1 MKYRKIGKTNLNASV
16 IGIGTDQFSGDWG
29 VKFSKN
35 EVKRILDRANQLGI
49 NFLDTAEC
57 YGDHLSE
64 SLIGN
69 AIKENRDEWIIA
81 TKFGHNYFGKNNQ
94 NVDFSPKG
102 VEVQLEK
109 SLKALKT
116 DHIDIYQFHSGTN
129 DQFDQMDLWDLLKK
143 QVKAGKIKHLGLSI
157 VNSAVLEDDLHQ
169 LQNIQDKDVQTIQ
182 VVYNRL
188 NHKASEKII
197 PYCVKHNIGIIG
209 RVPLAKGHLTGKYKP
224 DKVFPKED
232 KRYLEDKVQTA
243 RQLEIVQKIKVNEV
257 PDKVNMTQWALAWC
271 LKNPLI
277 STIIPGC
284 KNLEQLE
291 INAKSVELI

>member
-116 DHIDIYQFHSGTN
+116 DHIDRSLGPI
-129 DQFDQMDLWDLLKK
+129 KK
-143 QVKAGKIKHLGLSI
+143 TS
-157 VNSAVLEDDLHQ
+157 
-169 LQNIQDKDVQTIQ
+169 
-182 VVYNRL
+182 
-188 NHKASEKII
+188 
-197 PYCVKHNIGIIG
+197 
-209 RVPLAKGHLTGKYKP
+209 
-224 DKVFPKED
+224 
-232 KRYLEDKVQTA
+232 
-243 RQLEIVQKIKVNEV
+243 
-257 PDKVNMTQWALAWC
+257 
-271 LKNPLI
+271 
-277 STIIPGC
+277 
-284 KNLEQLE
+284 
-291 INAKSVELI
+291 